1 MKLMLFSFLFQM
13 LGLSYFYGGFLV
25 GPQVNSCHVITQ
37 TGNLIV
43 KGLYLDC
50 EPSLF
55 SFRFRSTRARE
66 RGAARCEKQDASPIS
81 RLQSHAWSFA
91 SRAFCWMD

>member
-43 KGLYLDC
+43 KCLYLHC
-50 EPSLF
+50 KPSLF
-55 SFRFRSTRARE
+55 SFRFRSACAHR
-66 RGAARCEKQDASPIS
+66 RGAARRKK
-81 RLQSHAWSFA
+81 
-91 SRAFCWMD
+91 

>member
-43 KGLYLDC
+43 KGLYLHC

-55 SFRFRSTRARE
+55 PSDLGVHELAGMERRGTRNEVSPPSRTFSHM
-66 RGAARCEKQDASPIS
+66 RGH
-81 RLQSHAWSFA
+81 LLGL
-91 SRAFCWMD
+91 AFCWMD